1 LESGVTPIKAR
12 RRVVVPTI
20 VALACVLPL
29 LVTHAALADATS
41 SRAGQSVQAHIRL
54 HIKASSKP
62 LAIVLGDSLITQ
74 AAAQL
79 AADVSNVKIDQF
91 SYPAQAACHYLGTVK
106 SYLKSHRPQVAIIEF
121 FGNDN
126 KDTPCINKYPI
137 ESPGYYAQYKA
148 NVSTMVRELVRAR
161 AHVFVIGVIPDA
173 AQVAAADRHW
183 DELNVIY
190 SAIARAY
197 TKRVVTFVNVQQ
209 IIESGG
215 RFTWYLPCLR
225 GETSCDAS
233 ISGID
238 APPPSGNNIVRSSEG
253 LHFCP
258 LYPTTPNGLYN
269 FTHCKTYASGTH
281 RYAGFIA
288 NAVENYLTLRDAPKF
303 LGVPLPPP
311 NTAEVG
317 VAGQVDPYTGTI
329 YPQT

>member
-1 LESGVTPIKAR
+1 VTPTRRK

-20 VALACVLPL
+20 VALVCALPL
-29 LVTHAALADATS
+29 IATHPALADLKS
-41 SRAGQSVQAHIRL
+41 NRAAAPSFQREFLEPKSA
-54 HIKASSKP
+54 ASKP

-79 AADVSNVKIDQF
+79 AADLSNVKIDRY

-106 SYLKSHRPQVAIIEF
+106 SYLKSHRPDVAVIEF

-126 KDTPCINKYPI
+126 KDTPCINKHRI

-148 NVSTMVRELVRAR
+148 NVTTMVRELVQAR
-161 AHVFVIGVIPDA
+161 AHVFLIGVIPDA
-173 AQVAAADRHW
+173 AQVAASDRRW
-183 DELNVIY
+183 AELNVIY

-209 IIESGG
+209 VIESRS
-215 RFTWYLPCLR
+215 RFTWYLPCLK
-225 GETSCDAS
+225 GEASCDAS
-233 ISGID
+233 ISGIE
-238 APPPSGNNIVRSSEG
+238 APPPRGNNIVRSSEG

-269 FTHCKTYASGTH
+269 FIHCKTYASGTS

-288 NAVENYLTLRDAPKF
+288 DAVEHFLKMGNAPKF
-303 LGVPLPPP
+303 FGVPLPAP

-317 VAGQVDPYTGTI
+317 VPGQIDPYTGSV